1 MTRHIR
7 STTTTTALALAI
19 AATLVTAPAAYAA
32 SKRPALGGHAK
43 ASKGPVFAKPAQA
56 YGANLA
62 APADASHDSFIIS
75 FHAGATPGAAA
86 LRNHLR
92 TVGNTLGIQ
101 IAVDRDTATGAK
113 LVRTSRALDR
123 DGLKRLTSELMKSP
137 MVRAVD
143 PNGRMYRAMEPNDEL
158 FSQQWHYRGD
168 GEGMNAVEAWDSVD
182 GNGYIIAVLDTGQVD
197 HADLQGQFVAGYDFI
212 TDPANARDDDGRDPD
227 PNDEGDWDAKYD
239 SSWHGTHV
247 AGTVAA
253 LTDNKIGIAGVA
265 HGAKVQHVR
274 VLGNAGGSFADI
286 SDAIVWA
293 SGGDVPDVPAN

>member
-1 MTRHIR
+1 MTRHTR
-7 STTTTTALALAI
+7 SSTTTTALALAI

-43 ASKGPVFAKPAQA
+43 ASKRPVFAKPAQA

-75 FHAGATPGAAA
+75 FQKGATPGAAA

-92 TVGNTLGIQ
+92 TVGNSLGIQ

-123 DGLKRLTSELMKSP
+123 DGLKRLTRELMKSP

-158 FSQQWHYRGD
+158 FAQQWHYRGD

-182 GNGYIIAVLDTGQVD
+182 GTGYIVAVLDTGLVE
-197 HADLQGQFVAGYDFI
+197 HEDLEGQFIAGYDFI
-212 TDPANARDDDGRDPD
+212 TDAFGYYNLGAGGVQQPSSSGRTDSRLVSFFARANYAFDGRFYVTGVMRRD
-227 PNDEGDWDAKYD
+227 GDGRRLVVD
-239 SSWHGTHV
+239 HQRR
-247 AGTVAA
+247 AGCG
-253 LTDNKIGIAGVA
+253 LFGPG
-265 HGAKVQHVR
+265 R
-274 VLGNAGGSFADI
+274 
-286 SDAIVWA
+286 SDHRRRW
-293 SGGDVPDVPAN
+293 SGR